1 MSIENISRIY
11 TQNDKNIYYIF
22 ELPSIED
29 EEGYLSYSLKV
40 SKDGEI
46 NLQKLTDF
54 NDLFQKLREAKT
66 GIVRFKSKEY
76 DYFLQLMNYYLSQI
90 DEKETSLTNEDIYA
104 LKSQFEKEINKK
116 GNTEILKRSRR

>member
-11 TQNDKNIYYIF
+11 TKNDKNIYYIF

-46 NLQKLTDF
+46 NLEKLTDF

-76 DYFLQLMNYYLSQI
+76 DYFLQLMNYYLCQI

>member
-11 TQNDKNIYYIF
+11 TKNDKNINYIF

-46 NLQKLTDF
+46 NLEKLTDF

-104 LKSQFEKEINKK
+104 LKSQFENEINKK